1 MSGTNK
7 IVTSTVNEISWITD
21 DASYQKAKKKI
32 ISLKAAH
39 EKPAKALEKAQKR
52 TVLSEGKV
60 ALAAAKAQTA
70 KLRQAEQLSKQQ
82 QKQAQIQAKMERDAI
97 AHANKMTSLQA
108 RQLSQQEQAA
118 RQSARLAA
126 ISEKVRQASRS

>member
-39 EKPAKALEKAQKR
+39 EKPAKALVKA
-52 TVLSEGKV
+52 
-60 ALAAAKAQTA
+60 
-70 KLRQAEQLSKQQ
+70 KQ
-82 QKQAQIQAKMERDAI
+82 
-97 AHANKMTSLQA
+97 H
-108 RQLSQQEQAA
+108 
-118 RQSARLAA
+118 
-126 ISEKVRQASRS
+126 